1 MTPQGLAL
9 ILAIIAYLF
18 AKPGVLAILSF
29 MLSFISSVTA
39 CMCKQTHSCCL
50 CAGVLQGAID
60 YYILDK
66 FQRLIN
72 TKAYTKVS
80 WSFRTETPTIRNPF

>member
-1 MTPQGLAL
+1 
-9 ILAIIAYLF
+9 
-18 AKPGVLAILSF
+18 
-29 MLSFISSVTA
+29 MLSFSSSVIA
-39 CMCKQTHSCCL
+39 CMFKQTHSDCL

-66 FQRLIN
+66 FQRLTN

-80 WSFRTETPTIRNPF
+80 WSFWTETPTIRHLF